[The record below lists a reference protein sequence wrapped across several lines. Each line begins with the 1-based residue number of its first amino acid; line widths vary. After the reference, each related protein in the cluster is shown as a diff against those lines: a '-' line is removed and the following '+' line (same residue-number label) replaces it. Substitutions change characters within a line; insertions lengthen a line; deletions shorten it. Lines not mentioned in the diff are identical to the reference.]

1 MAAIERRRSSKAE
14 KRKKKF
20 EKHKRTE
27 NDTEENVAPSIERL
41 SSFGRIRRESLPNAE
56 TEMNKHDIQLVEQVG
71 RGSFGVVWRAL
82 HKPTST
88 QVAVKLFLSED
99 VETEI
104 NLLAKIQRHPHVLT
118 FLGVILEQDD
128 PYKEPRE
135 FCSLNKFPGPLH
147 HVNSSKTIIYASSY
161 STNRG
166 GPRHAF
172 HVPRFLI
179 RTISNSLYRRR
190 PRGLF
195 SIFDSA
201 VSGAGSTGCCW
212 GSSFAPRGYHSPR
225 PCLPQSPPR

>member
-1 MAAIERRRSSKAE
+1 MSSASSASLGEDDDDDLLRQLEEKRKAVEALQADMAAIERRRSSKAE

-104 NLLAKIQRHPHVLT
+104 NLLAKTRLHPHVLT

-135 FCSLNKFPGPLH
+135 FF
-147 HVNSSKTIIYASSY
+147 
-161 STNRG
+161 
-166 GPRHAF
+166 
-172 HVPRFLI
+172 
-179 RTISNSLYRRR
+179 SLY
-190 PRGLF
+190 
-195 SIFDSA
+195 
-201 VSGAGSTGCCW
+201 
-212 GSSFAPRGYHSPR
+212 
-225 PCLPQSPPR
+225 